1 MEWFT
6 LLGIPGILT
15 SVITFLVTFLVTRHF
30 NMKDKN
36 EADEKQEDEE
46 NDKTRENVSIIME
59 KVGSLETVVNYLQ
72 KALQALLRDRII
84 QMYNYYYRDAGYIPM
99 YARESLDHMYEEYK
113 KLGGNGVIDS
123 LVVKLKTLDIEPI
136 DDSIDN

>member
-15 SVITFLVTFLVTRHF
+15 SIITFLVTFLVTRHF
-30 NMKDKN
+30 NRKDKN

-46 NDKTRENVSIIME
+46 NDKTRENVNIIME

-84 QMYNYYYRDAGYIPM
+84 QMYNYYYKDAGYIPM
-99 YARESLDHMYEEYK
+99 YARESLDYMYEEYK
-113 KLGGNGVIDS
+113 NLGGNGVIDS
-123 LVVKLKTLDIEPI
+123 LVVKLKTLDIEPV
-136 DDSIDN
+136 DDSSDN

>member
-1 MEWFT
+1 MEWLT

-15 SVITFLVTFLVTRHF
+15 SVITFLVTRHF
-30 NMKDKN
+30 NRKDKN
-36 EADEKQEDEE
+36 EADEKQEDKE
-46 NDKTRENVSIIME
+46 NDETRENVNIIME
-59 KVGSLETVVNYLQ
+59 KVGSLETVVNYSQ

-123 LVVKLKTLDIEPI
+123 LVVKLKTLDIEPV